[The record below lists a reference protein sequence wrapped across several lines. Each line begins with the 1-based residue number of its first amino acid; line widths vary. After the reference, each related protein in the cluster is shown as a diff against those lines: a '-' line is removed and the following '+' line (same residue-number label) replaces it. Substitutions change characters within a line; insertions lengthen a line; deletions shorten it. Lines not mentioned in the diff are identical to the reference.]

1 MEPLKFQN
9 RVYCGTFCLLVQQQ
23 TQSHLLFGAFLWCV
37 SNTRTVICPLSP
49 LFFCRKYQFMP
60 ELLLSDCIFDR
71 TVFPEV
77 NTCLEFS
84 GGPYRYIDVRHW
96 PSIYS
101 LFIFHQNKKA
111 TVGDEMSGLKWNL
124 ESAFMYK

>member
-9 RVYCGTFCLLVQQQ
+9 QVDCGIFCLLVKQQ
-23 TQSHLLFGAFLWCV
+23 TQSHLLFGAFLYCV

-49 LFFCRKYQFMP
+49 LFFCRKHQFMP

-71 TVFPEV
+71 TVFSNV
-77 NTCLEFS
+77 NTCLEFFR
-84 GGPYRYIDVRHW
+84 GPYRYINMRHR

-111 TVGDEMSGLKWNL
+111 AVGDEMSGLKWNL
-124 ESAFMYK
+124 KYAFIYK